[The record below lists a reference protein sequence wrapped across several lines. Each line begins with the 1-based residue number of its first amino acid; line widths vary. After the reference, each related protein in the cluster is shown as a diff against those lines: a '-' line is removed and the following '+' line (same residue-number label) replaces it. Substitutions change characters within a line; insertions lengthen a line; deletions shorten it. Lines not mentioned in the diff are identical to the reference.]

1 MPNTHIEHPEDSIL
15 SGDLRV
21 LRWFTEDGNISVK
34 IDGSPAIVWGRNPA
48 NKKFFVGTKSVFNKK
63 LIKINHSHKEIDKNH
78 TGFVAKVLHACF
90 DNLPKSKKVYQ
101 GDFIGFGGDYI
112 YRPNTIT
119 YRFDKIIKQNII
131 IAPHTLY
138 HVKQDLRD
146 AVAVPIHKLP
156 ISRYKTRVK
165 FIRPLAEIHNDNE
178 SIRSKCNFA
187 RQMATLCEFPTKSS
201 VVNNIKKQLNAC
213 IREGLEVTDL
223 IQEGIAITN
232 KVDVNVIRLW
242 KLVESIKLELFHY
255 ILVEDSIGCEI
266 AGHDVDH
273 EGYVLENKFGTFKIV
288 DREVFSYHNFNISK
302 NRK

>member
-1 MPNTHIEHPEDSIL
+1 M
-15 SGDLRV
+15 
-21 LRWFTEDGNISVK
+21 
-34 IDGSPAIVWGRNPA
+34 
-48 NKKFFVGTKSVFNKK
+48 
-63 LIKINHSHKEIDKNH
+63 
-78 TGFVAKVLHACF
+78 
-90 DNLPKSKKVYQ
+90 
-101 GDFIGFGGDYI
+101 
-112 YRPNTIT
+112 
-119 YRFDKIIKQNII
+119 
-131 IAPHTLY
+131 
-138 HVKQDLRD
+138 KQDLKD
-146 AVAVPIHKLP
+146 AVAVPLSSIP
-156 ISRYKTRVK
+156 RVTNKTKVK
-165 FIRPLAEIHNDNE
+165 FIKPLAEIHNDNE

-201 VVNNIKKQLNAC
+201 VVNKIKKQLNAC
-213 IREGLEVTDL
+213 IREGLEVTEL

>member
-34 IDGSPAIVWGRNPA
+34 IDGSPAIVWGKNPA

-78 TGFVAKVLHACF
+78 TGFVAEVLHACF

-146 AVAVPIHKLP
+146 AIAVPIHKLP

-165 FIRPLAEIHNDNE
+165 FVRPLAEIQNDNE